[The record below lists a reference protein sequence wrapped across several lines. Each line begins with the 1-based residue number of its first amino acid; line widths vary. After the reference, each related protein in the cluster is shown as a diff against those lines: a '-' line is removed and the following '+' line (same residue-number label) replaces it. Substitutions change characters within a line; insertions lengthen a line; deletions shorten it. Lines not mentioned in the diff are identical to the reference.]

1 MPRYANG
8 QSLPCARKGGVG
20 GLQIVCQ
27 QRDPDP
33 DVTLPL
39 PRLAFFYKRGS
50 VPYISL
56 FLPRV
61 DQIRVGRASSSSSLH
76 MMFRHGEKRVVPA

>member
-8 QSLPCARKGGVG
+8 QSLPCAWKGWGWG

-33 DVTLPL
+33 DVTPP
-39 PRLAFFYKRGS
+39 PRLFFTSGEVCLTS
-50 VPYISL
+50 PFS
-56 FLPRV
+56 LPRV
-61 DQIRVGRASSSSSLH
+61 DQIRLGRASSSSSLH